1 MNVGATARERGVPTV
16 TEFLLAVKERARRA
30 NPLTIRLRH
39 APPRCQCSNPTGR
52 LPPPYASIH
61 PARSAPLLAIQTVP
75 AVDYVAL
82 PHHAV

>member
-1 MNVGATARERGVPTV
+1 VAVAPKAWEQVFDGIASGTRSQSRAVRGVDDEPAEAPEWV
-16 TEFLLAVKERARRA
+16 TTALV
-30 NPLTIRLRH
+30 
-39 APPRCQCSNPTGR
+39 

-75 AVDYVAL
+75 AVDYYVAL